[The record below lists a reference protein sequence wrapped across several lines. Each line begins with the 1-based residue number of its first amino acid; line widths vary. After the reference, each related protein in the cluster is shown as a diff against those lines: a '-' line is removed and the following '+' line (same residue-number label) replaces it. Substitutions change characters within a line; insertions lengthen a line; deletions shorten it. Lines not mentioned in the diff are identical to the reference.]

1 MKLLVKQIGQNQLQ
15 EIAQWTS
22 DIRHLAGKLNNVTD
36 WLSRPSDDV
45 IADTTTIKIVTQ
57 SNQGVISFDFDCGLI
72 KIKGLIMINF
82 PYSKS

>member
-1 MKLLVKQIGQNQLQ
+1 MLPGEPKKSETTCDV
-15 EIAQWTS
+15 IAQE
-22 DIRHLAGKLNNVTD
+22 K
-36 WLSRPSDDV
+36 
-45 IADTTTIKIVTQ
+45 ADTTTIKIVTQ

>member
-1 MKLLVKQIGQNQLQ
+1 MLIM
-15 EIAQWTS
+15 
-22 DIRHLAGKLNNVTD
+22 
-36 WLSRPSDDV
+36 RPLHV
-45 IADTTTIKIVTQ
+45 PVPDTTTIKIVTQ

>member
-1 MKLLVKQIGQNQLQ
+1 MALDLANFMVKTALVK
-15 EIAQWTS
+15 EE
-22 DIRHLAGKLNNVTD
+22 
-36 WLSRPSDDV
+36 
-45 IADTTTIKIVTQ
+45 ADTTTIKIVTQ